1 MLKCNP
7 KELHGKEIFQNPLG
21 AIRHLWVSFY
31 VTKELFKCYVS
42 LINKNLVTL
51 ERMLRKCEFGQ
62 QEKSTEKGR

>member
-42 LINKNLVTL
+42 LDKQKSSDTRKNAKKV
-51 ERMLRKCEFGQ
+51 
-62 QEKSTEKGR
+62 